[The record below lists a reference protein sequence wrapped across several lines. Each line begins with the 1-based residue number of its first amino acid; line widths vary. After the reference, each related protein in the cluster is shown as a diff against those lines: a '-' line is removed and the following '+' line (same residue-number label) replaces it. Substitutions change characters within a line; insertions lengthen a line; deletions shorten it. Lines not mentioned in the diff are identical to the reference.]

1 MTPGPREAA
10 TRDKGKGSGA
20 RSTTVPHLTLPTL
33 KITTRDQG
41 GLGSRVGLRAR
52 RSRSVGPAP
61 AGRSE
66 CKTGPVTAYTSYLR
80 AYEPLAAF
88 PPPERKHWERYISS
102 GAAPDRVR
110 ALRAEQRAAVVAA
123 IGVPP
128 ANEVEHAYV
137 HRIDGV
143 TYVCPWR
150 TQVRAWEAMAEFRR
164 SMPDEIADAFF
175 PKQAAEVAEREL
187 ARLRSTEPDLKSH
200 ILSETWQVPL
210 RWFIPFEGEER
221 RLVLSTERSVSYLT
235 TMSNARR
242 RVARTLA
249 ILRRTI
255 EDRPV
260 IEGVEELAN
269 WLEDYHPRSLVELDY
284 GGLVSLFDDIDLE
297 SDESAADI
305 AHAVACLANGEPD
318 EATEA
323 YARVAT
329 RWGAV
334 RSVEVAN

>member
-1 MTPGPREAA
+1 M
-10 TRDKGKGSGA
+10 
-20 RSTTVPHLTLPTL
+20 
-33 KITTRDQG
+33 
-41 GLGSRVGLRAR
+41 
-52 RSRSVGPAP
+52 
-61 AGRSE
+61 
-66 CKTGPVTAYTSYLR
+66 TAYTSYLR

-88 PPPERKHWERYISS
+88 PPPERRRWEGYVAS
-102 GAAPDRVR
+102 GAVPDRVR
-110 ALRAEQRAAVVAA
+110 GVRAEQRAAVVAA

-128 ANEVEHAYV
+128 DNEVEHAYV

-150 TQVRAWEAMAEFRR
+150 TRLRAWEAMAEFRR

-175 PKQAAEVAEREL
+175 PRQAAEVAEREL
-187 ARLRSTEPDLKSH
+187 ARWRSTEPDLKSH
-200 ILSETWQVPL
+200 IVSETWQVPL
-210 RWFIPFEGEER
+210 RWFLPFEGEER
-221 RLVLSTERSVSYLT
+221 RLVLSGERTLSYLT

-242 RVARTLA
+242 RVARSLA

-255 EDRPV
+255 EDRQ
-260 IEGVEELAN
+260 ILDGVEELAD
-269 WLEDYHPRSLVELDY
+269 WLEEYHPRSLVELDY
-284 GGLVSLFDDIDLE
+284 GGLVSLFDDLDLE
-297 SDESAADI
+297 SDESVADI
-305 AHAVACLANGEPD
+305 AHAVACLAAGETD

>member
-1 MTPGPREAA
+1 MA
-10 TRDKGKGSGA
+10 T
-20 RSTTVPHLTLPTL
+20 
-33 KITTRDQG
+33 
-41 GLGSRVGLRAR
+41 
-52 RSRSVGPAP
+52 
-61 AGRSE
+61 
-66 CKTGPVTAYTSYLR
+66 YTSYLR

-88 PPPERKHWERYISS
+88 PQPERKRWERYLAD
-102 GAAPDRVR
+102 GRVPDRVR
-110 ALRAEQRAAVVAA
+110 GVRVEQRAAIVAA

-128 ANEVEHAYV
+128 ANEVDHAFV
-137 HRIDGV
+137 HRVDGV

-150 TQVRAWEAMAEFRR
+150 TQLRTWEAMTEFRR
-164 SMPDEIADAFF
+164 SLPDEIADAFF

-187 ARLRSTEPDLKSH
+187 ARLRANDPDVKSH

-210 RWFIPFEGEER
+210 RWFLPFEGEER
-221 RLVLSTERSVSYLT
+221 RLGLSGERSVSYLT
-235 TMSNARR
+235 SMGNARR
-242 RVARTLA
+242 RVARSLA

-255 EDRPV
+255 EDEA
-260 IEGVEELAN
+260 ILDGVAELAR

-284 GGLVSLFDDIDLE
+284 GGLATLFEDVELE
-297 SDESAADI
+297 ADESAADI
-305 AHAVACLANGEPD
+305 AHAVACLAQGEVD

>member
-1 MTPGPREAA
+1 MRPGYRCL
-10 TRDKGKGSGA
+10 DGA
-20 RSTTVPHLTLPTL
+20 VF
-33 KITTRDQG
+33 
-41 GLGSRVGLRAR
+41 
-52 RSRSVGPAP
+52 
-61 AGRSE
+61 
-66 CKTGPVTAYTSYLR
+66 AYTSYLR
-80 AYEPLAAF
+80 AYEPLAGF
-88 PPPERKHWERYISS
+88 PPDERRRWERYLSD
-102 GAAPDRVR
+102 GLAPDRAHGV
-110 ALRAEQRAAVVAA
+110 LAEQQAAIVAA

-128 ANEVEHAYV
+128 KTEVEHAFV
-137 HRIDGV
+137 HRLGGV

-150 TQVRAWEAMAEFRR
+150 TQVRAWAAMTEFRR
-164 SMPDEIADAFF
+164 SMPDAIADAFF
-175 PKQAAEVAEREL
+175 PRQAAEVAEREL
-187 ARLRSTEPDLKSH
+187 ARWRSTTPEQKAH

-210 RWFIPFEGEER
+210 RWFLAFEGEER
-221 RLVLSTERSVSYLT
+221 RLVLSGERSVSYLT

-242 RVARTLA
+242 RVARSLA

-255 EDRPV
+255 DDEQIVD
-260 IEGVEELAN
+260 GVEELAG

-284 GGLVSLFDDIDLE
+284 GGLVSLFDDVDLE

-305 AHAVACLANGEPD
+305 QHAVACLANGETD

>member
-1 MTPGPREAA
+1 MT
-10 TRDKGKGSGA
+10 S
-20 RSTTVPHLTLPTL
+20 
-33 KITTRDQG
+33 
-41 GLGSRVGLRAR
+41 
-52 RSRSVGPAP
+52 
-61 AGRSE
+61 
-66 CKTGPVTAYTSYLR
+66 YTSYLR

-88 PPPERKHWERYISS
+88 PQPERKRWERYLADGRI
-102 GAAPDRVR
+102 PDLARGIRV
-110 ALRAEQRAAVVAA
+110 EQRAAMIAA
-123 IGVPP
+123 IGIPP
-128 ANEVEHAYV
+128 ENEVDHAFV
-137 HRIDGV
+137 HRVDGV

-150 TQVRAWEAMAEFRR
+150 TQLRAWEAMTEFRR

-187 ARLRSTEPDLKSH
+187 ARLRANDPDVKSH

-210 RWFIPFEGEER
+210 RWFLPFEGEER
-221 RLVLSTERSVSYLT
+221 RVALAGERSLSYLT
-235 TMSNARR
+235 TMGNARR
-242 RVARTLA
+242 RVARALA

-255 EDRPV
+255 EDRP
-260 IEGVEELAN
+260 IIDGVEEIAR

-284 GGLVSLFDDIDLE
+284 GGLVSLFDNPDLE
-297 SDESAADI
+297 ADESASDI
-305 AHAVACLANGEPD
+305 AHAIACLADGEID

>member
-1 MTPGPREAA
+1 V
-10 TRDKGKGSGA
+10 
-20 RSTTVPHLTLPTL
+20 ST
-33 KITTRDQG
+33 
-41 GLGSRVGLRAR
+41 
-52 RSRSVGPAP
+52 
-61 AGRSE
+61 
-66 CKTGPVTAYTSYLR
+66 YTSYLR

-88 PPPERKHWERYISS
+88 PPPERRRWERYVAE
-102 GAAPDRVR
+102 GAVPDRVR
-110 ALRAEQRAAVVAA
+110 GARAEQRAGIVAA

-128 ANEVEHAYV
+128 ANDVEHAFV
-137 HRIDGV
+137 HRVDGM

-150 TQVRAWEAMAEFRR
+150 TQLRTWEAMAEFRKD
-164 SMPDEIADAFF
+164 MPDEIADAFF

-187 ARLRSTEPDLKSH
+187 ARVRHTDPDIKSY

-210 RWFIPFEGEER
+210 RWFLPFEGEER
-221 RLVLSTERSVSYLT
+221 RLVLAGERSLSYLT

-242 RVARTLA
+242 RIARALA
-249 ILRRTI
+249 VLRRTV

-260 IEGVEELAN
+260 VAGVEELAG

-284 GGLVSLFDDIDLE
+284 GGLVALFDDVDLE

-305 AHAVACLANGEPD
+305 AHAVACLADGDAD
-318 EATEA
+318 EAMEA
-323 YARVAT
+323 YDRVAT

>member
-1 MTPGPREAA
+1 M
-10 TRDKGKGSGA
+10 
-20 RSTTVPHLTLPTL
+20 
-33 KITTRDQG
+33 
-41 GLGSRVGLRAR
+41 
-52 RSRSVGPAP
+52 
-61 AGRSE
+61 
-66 CKTGPVTAYTSYLR
+66 TAYTSYLR

-88 PPPERKHWERYISS
+88 PPPERRRWEGYVAS
-102 GAAPDRVR
+102 GAVPDRVR
-110 ALRAEQRAAVVAA
+110 GLRAEQHLAVVAA

-137 HRIDGV
+137 HRVDGV

-150 TQVRAWEAMAEFRR
+150 TQVRAWEAMTEFRR
-164 SMPDEIADAFF
+164 SMPDAIADAFF

-187 ARLRSTEPDLKSH
+187 ARWRTTEPDLKAH

-210 RWFIPFEGEER
+210 RWFLPFEGEER
-221 RLVLSTERSVSYLT
+221 RLSLAPRVRSVSYLT

-242 RVARTLA
+242 RVARSLA

-255 EDRPV
+255 DDQPV
-260 IEGVEELAN
+260 VDGVEELAD
-269 WLEDYHPRSLVELDY
+269 WLEQYHPRSLVELDY
-284 GGLVSLFDDIDLE
+284 GGLVSLFDDLDLE
-297 SDESAADI
+297 ADESAADI
-305 AHAVACLANGEPD
+305 AHAVACLAAGDTE